1 MHTQSAGVT
10 VKKTHNAITNRTLKI
25 QQITICVTI
34 EIDCSYWIWG
44 VLELDCPTVP
54 SWPTLTVLCFRLA
67 LVSPFYFP
75 HFNTLSV
82 LSLTFHDFWGLNA
95 WAWYDLPLIST
106 PLVSDS
112 TDVLPKGVIGPSITY
127 LLSVFP
133 HIGVDLAERAHGVEL
148 IHVHPRLLCQV
159 GIHVLVTDRW
169 HLVNV

>member
-1 MHTQSAGVT
+1 M
-10 VKKTHNAITNRTLKI
+10 
-25 QQITICVTI
+25 
-34 EIDCSYWIWG
+34 
-44 VLELDCPTVP
+44 LELDCPTVP
-54 SWPTLTVLCFRLA
+54 SWPTLTVLGFRLA